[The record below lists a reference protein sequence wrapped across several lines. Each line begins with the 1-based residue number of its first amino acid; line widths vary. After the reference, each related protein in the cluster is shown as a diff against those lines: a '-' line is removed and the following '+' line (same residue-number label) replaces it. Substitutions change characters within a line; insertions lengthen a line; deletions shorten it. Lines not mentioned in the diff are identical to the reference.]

1 MYRLII
7 VENGRVILDA
17 PEGMKLFKL
26 FAAKWNWKME
36 KADITIIG
44 AGVVGLAVAAEL
56 ARPDLSVFILEKNS
70 VHGGGISSRNS
81 EVLHAGIYYPEGS
94 LKARLRVAGNP
105 MLYEI
110 AARNGIPYKKT
121 GKLIVATNSGDIEAI
136 EKLYE
141 NGRRNGVESLSLV
154 SMRQVAQMEP
164 HVQAV
169 AALYSPET
177 GIINTHTLMNYF
189 LKQAQSN
196 KANLVCH
203 TKVLHIEKET
213 NGWQIFAEN
222 DKGEDFDFLSGV
234 VINAAGLSSDVIANM
249 ACGHYH
255 LHYCKGDYCG
265 ISGVKPGLV
274 GRLIYPAPVKDSAGL
289 GVHLTIDLNGRLRL
303 GPDATYIDRVED
315 YNVASEKAAL
325 FYEQARIFLP
335 FLKPENVYPDMA
347 GIRPKLQGP
356 NNIFHD
362 FVIREDAPGFVNL
375 VGIES
380 PGLTASP
387 AIARIVQKMI

>member
-1 MYRLII
+1 MT
-7 VENGRVILDA
+7 LDA
-17 PEGMKLFKL
+17 LEGIKLSKP
-26 FAAKWNWKME
+26 FATKWDWKME

-44 AGVVGLAVAAEL
+44 AGVVGLAIAAEL
-56 ARPDLSVFILEKNS
+56 ARPDLSVFILEKNP

-94 LKARLRVAGNP
+94 LKARLCVAGNP
-105 MLYEI
+105 MLCEI
-110 AARNGIPYKKT
+110 AARNGIPCKKT
-121 GKLIVATNSGDIEAI
+121 GKLIVATNSGEIEDI

-141 NGRRNGVESLSLV
+141 NGRGNGAESLALISK
-154 SMRQVAQMEP
+154 RQIAQMEP

-177 GIINTHTLMNYF
+177 GIIDTHALMNYF
-189 LKQAQSN
+189 LKQAQGN
-196 KANLVCH
+196 KANLVCR
-203 TKVLHIEKET
+203 TKVLRIEEET
-213 NGWQIFAEN
+213 NGWRIFAEN

-234 VINAAGLSSDVIANM
+234 VINAAGLSSDMIANQ

-274 GRLIYPAPVKDSAGL
+274 GRLIYPVPVKNPAGL

-335 FLKPENVYPDMA
+335 FLKPENVCPDMA

-356 NNIFHD
+356 NDIFHD

-387 AIARIVQKMI
+387 AIARFVQKMI